1 MSSLSQLAELISRSR
16 QEVDVSPLVCIVE
29 GSFHN
34 MILFDLNQ
42 EDQRQEAERLNHFM
56 IHTALSMEDDSWIW
70 ILPLLTTSWQ
80 QLSWDRIITY
90 GYSNPIRNLLCSAW
104 FMHKEAE
111 INSAHWSKISH
122 VFLVSFFNQK
132 VKTPSK
138 PRGTRSQSPSMIY
151 S

>member
-16 QEVDVSPLVCIVE
+16 QEVDVSPLVYIVE
-29 GSFHN
+29 GSFHK

-80 QLSWDRIITY
+80 QL
-90 GYSNPIRNLLCSAW
+90 G
-104 FMHKEAE
+104 
-111 INSAHWSKISH
+111 
-122 VFLVSFFNQK
+122 
-132 VKTPSK
+132 
-138 PRGTRSQSPSMIY
+138 
-151 S
+151 